1 MLMPFLTIDGVLCM
15 LTVTETSAD
24 RLLAFLLR
32 LGYRHQLTLRRVR
45 IIVVNFLVL
54 LHIHC
59 NYFNLQPSH
68 SGRHGIRHSNIAH
81 SDSTFCYSKIY
92 CTLPYRQITVHD
104 HAQRGQ
110 ANGGGVP
117 LKIIEKFTA

>member
-1 MLMPFLTIDGVLCM
+1 MLMPFVTIDGVLCM
-15 LTVTETSAD
+15 LTLTATSAD

-32 LGYRHQLTLRRVR
+32 LGYRYQLTLRRVR
-45 IIVVNFLVL
+45 IIVVSFLVL

-81 SDSTFCYSKIY
+81 NDSTFCYSKIY
-92 CTLPYRQITVHD
+92 CTLQYRQIKYTTKLSKD
-104 HAQRGQ
+104 KRTESL
-110 ANGGGVP
+110 P
-117 LKIIEKFTA
+117 DE